1 MEKVSI
7 IVPIYNVA
15 AYLHRCVDSLLK
27 QSYPNIEIILVDDRS
42 TDGSL
47 MIAEKFEADHPDKFK
62 LLRREN
68 NGGLSAARNSGLKA
82 ASGEWL
88 TFVDSDDWVTPDYV
102 ETLYKTAVEDNA
114 DIVMSGFYYYY
125 PSGKCEEV
133 STFGNLKTD
142 SSHREKV
149 ALCDPCATTRLFKAS
164 LFLNTDISFP
174 EDIRR
179 SEDIATS
186 IPIITMTDKI
196 SIVPKSMYYYFQR
209 AGSLSNQ
216 NRKNVDISFFP
227 KTVLR
232 MIELSHPGFERELEF
247 RAVSELLYGM
257 VSVMLRSGRSA
268 NEFKTHVDWFNS
280 KFPRWSDN
288 RYLCHLPKGKQV
300 FIFFSARKKYW
311 ILKALIFAWDFK
323 QKMFSKKAGI

>member
-15 AYLHRCVDSLLK
+15 DYLERCVRSLAE
-27 QSYPNIEIILVDDRS
+27 QTYPCTEILLVDDCS

-47 MIAEKFEADHPDKFK
+47 AVAEAMEKAYPNKCRVI
-62 LLRREN
+62 RREK
-68 NGGLSAARNSGLKA
+68 NGGLSAARNSGMKA

-102 ETLYKTAVEDNA
+102 ETLHTAAEKDGA

-125 PSGKCEEV
+125 ASGKCVEV
-133 STFGNLKTD
+133 STFGDLTTA

-149 ALCDPCATTRLFKAS
+149 ALCDPCATTRLFRAS
-164 LFLNTDISFP
+164 LFFDNGITFP
-174 EDIRR
+174 EDIWR

-186 IPIITMTDKI
+186 IPVITMTDKI
-196 SIVPKSMYYYFQR
+196 SIVPRPMYYYFQR
-209 AGSLSNQ
+209 STSLSNRNQ
-216 NRKNVDISFFP
+216 KNVDVSFFP

-232 MIELSHPGFERELEF
+232 MIELSRPEFEKELEF

-257 VSVMLRSGRSA
+257 VTVMLRSGRTA
-268 NEFKTHVDWFNS
+268 KELREHIDWFCAR
-280 KFPRWSDN
+280 FPHWREN
-288 RYLCHLPKGKQV
+288 AYIGRLPKGKQI
-300 FIFFSARKKYW
+300 FISFAAKKQYW
-311 ILKALIFAWDFK
+311 ILKALIFAWDTK
-323 QKMFSKKAGI
+323 QKLSSMKAEA